1 MNTEE
6 SASES
11 LHSSTQFSGGNSIL
25 SVGSG
30 TEICTTSAF
39 ANVSGLTS
47 GIPTRTTPTVTP
59 TTLKNIETLFE
70 LQSIPPAPL
79 EHQHQAGFVPPVV
92 NVPTLYQPVSLIKQ
106 EEEPEWMASAHS
118 QSTSNS
124 LFSEDSLTMSP
135 PPVVTTTSSSKARSS
150 GGRRPRNE
158 KVSPEEEERRRVRR
172 ERNKLAAAR
181 CRKRRLDHT
190 NSLIKETEGLEKKR
204 QALQNEIQLLTSQKE
219 ELDFLLAAHKATC
232 KLLTSHKSVENGK
245 ESSNNMILRNGPNSS
260 SGEGILNKSKRVSRP
275 TSLPVSSTYMS
286 SSDLPTTGVFNM
298 DSLMEGGTGLT
309 PVSSS
314 VSCSGQQKKSGIIY
328 SIRLKMSSWRF
339 LSAEY
344 LK

>member
-1 MNTEE
+1 MMNTDE

-39 ANVSGLTS
+39 ANISGLTS

-92 NVPTLYQPVSLIKQ
+92 NVPTLYQPVSMVKQ
-106 EEEPEWMASAHS
+106 EEEPEWMASVHN

-232 KLLTSHKSVENGK
+232 KLLTSHKSIENGK
-245 ESSNNMILRNGPNSS
+245 EPLNNIILRNGPNSS
-260 SGEGILNKSKRVSRP
+260 SGEGILNKSKQVARP
-275 TSLPVSSTYMS
+275 TSLPISSTYTS

-314 VSCSGQQKKSGIIY
+314 VSCSGQQKNSD
-328 SIRLKMSSWRF
+328 SDLSSPDSVNPPK
-339 LSAEY
+339 LVS
-344 LK
+344 L